1 MAHTNTHTLIPC
13 PWVMVQSPSRCTV
26 SIHTNTQSVSRLV
39 LGLLQYC
46 ISILRSPPNSLVVGS
61 LGRYLTKQEE
71 QSYLT
76 SALGR
81 LRAVEAIVLYWRLTL
96 NIMCSIKSLL
106 TQQNL
111 PALPEL
117 DIVELQLEVGTGNN
131 QSLIINKATE

>member
-1 MAHTNTHTLIPC
+1 
-13 PWVMVQSPSRCTV
+13 MVQSPSRCTV
-26 SIHTNTQSVSRLV
+26 STHTNTESVSRLV
-39 LGLLQYC
+39 LCLLQYC

-111 PALPEL
+111 PGLPEL
-117 DIVELQLEVGTGNN
+117 DIVELQVEVGTGNN

>member
-1 MAHTNTHTLIPC
+1 M
-13 PWVMVQSPSRCTV
+13 
-26 SIHTNTQSVSRLV
+26 
-39 LGLLQYC
+39 LGLFGYC
-46 ISILRSPPNSLVVGS
+46 ISIPRSPPNSPVAGS
-61 LGRYLTKQEE
+61 LVRHLAKQEE
-71 QSYLT
+71 HSYLS

-81 LRAVEAIVLYWRLTL
+81 LRAIEAIVLYWRLTL

-117 DIVELQLEVGTGNN
+117 AIIELQLVGVGTGNH